1 MANPIPGEIE
11 YKYSRT
17 YIVINPNAALGPPT
31 YRISDPDD
39 LSNGGGGGGGT
50 GGTVYDFDG
59 EAPIVVKT
67 VPGTGSNPP
76 IVKTSMDIQ
85 QLDDRTT

>member
-1 MANPIPGEIE
+1 MPNPIPGEIE

-39 LSNGGGGGGGT
+39 LSNGGGSGT
-50 GGTVYDFDG
+50 GGTTYDFDG
-59 EAPIVVKT
+59 VKPINVNT
-67 VPGTGSNPP
+67 TPGTGSNPT
-76 IVKTSMDIQ
+76 IVQTSMDIQ
-85 QLDDRTT
+85 QLDNRTT

>member
-17 YIVINPNAALGPPT
+17 YIVINPNRALGPPT

-50 GGTVYDFDG
+50 GNSKDG
-59 EAPIVVKT
+59 GEYAT
-67 VPGTGSNPP
+67 
-76 IVKTSMDIQ
+76 
-85 QLDDRTT
+85 

>member
-17 YIVINPNAALGPPT
+17 YIGINPNPALGPPT

-39 LSNGGGGGGGT
+39 LSNGGGGPGQ
-50 GGTVYDFDG
+50 TVDFDG
-59 EAPIVVKT
+59 VPPIVVST
-67 VPGTGSNPP
+67 APGDGTNPP
-76 IVKTSMDIQ
+76 VVKTEMDIT
-85 QLDDRTT
+85 LLNNRKA